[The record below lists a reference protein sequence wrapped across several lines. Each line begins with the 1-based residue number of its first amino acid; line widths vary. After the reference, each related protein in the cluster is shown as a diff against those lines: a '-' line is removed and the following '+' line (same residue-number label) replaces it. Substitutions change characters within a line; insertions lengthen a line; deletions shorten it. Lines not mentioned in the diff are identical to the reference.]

1 MNVFG
6 KIGYFSAFLLP
17 ALVVAGYY
25 GGGYWNLL
33 PAVFVFVL
41 VPLADALVG
50 LDTKN
55 VAAELKPV
63 IGEDYFY
70 RAVTF
75 TWTYVQMAL
84 FVWLGV
90 MMAGQ
95 GLSSATEWILFTLGF
110 GLVTGGIGITVAHE
124 LGHKKSKLEQF
135 YSLALLMTVGYMHF
149 FIEHNR
155 GHHVNVATP
164 LDPATAHKG
173 QSAYRFWWQSTVGSW
188 RHAWKLERESIE
200 RKGRA
205 VWSLENRMLL
215 YTKLP
220 VLFCLLLTWFSSQL
234 AGRIVWEMPVFFV
247 LQSLVAITLL
257 ELVNYIEHYG
267 MSRQLLASGQYERV
281 NPLHS
286 WNTSYRVSN
295 FFLFQLQRHSD
306 HHYHA
311 SKRYQVLD
319 HYDESPQLPYGY
331 PTMILIAL
339 VPGLWFRV
347 IDPLLESWQQH
358 TALTKSNG

>member
-1 MNVFG
+1 MNAFR
-6 KIGYFSAFLLP
+6 KIGFFSAFILP

-33 PAVFVFVL
+33 PIIFVFVL
-41 VPLADALVG
+41 VPVADSVVGVDTSNVTAEQKPLVG
-50 LDTKN
+50 
-55 VAAELKPV
+55 E
-63 IGEDYFY
+63 EFFY
-70 RAVTF
+70 RAVTYC
-75 TWTYVQMAL
+75 WTYVQLGL
-84 FVWLGV
+84 FVWVCFVLAERGFT
-90 MMAGQ
+90 
-95 GLSSATEWILFTLGF
+95 SAVEWVLFTLSF

-124 LGHKKSKLEQF
+124 LGHKKSSLEQF
-135 YSLALLMTVGYMHF
+135 YSQALLMTVGYMHF

-164 LDPATAHKG
+164 LDPATAPKG
-173 QSAYRFWWQSTVGSW
+173 QSAYRFWWQSTLGSW
-188 RHAWKLERESIE
+188 QHAWKLEKESLE
-200 RKGRA
+200 RKGGST
-205 VWSLENRMLL
+205 WSLGNRMLL
-215 YTKLP
+215 FTKLP
-220 VLFCLLLTWFSSQL
+220 LLFCALLTWL
-234 AGRIVWEMPVFFV
+234 ASELSGRIVWEMPIFFV
-247 LQSLVAITLL
+247 AQSVVAITLL

-267 MSRQLLASGQYERV
+267 MSRRMLETGHYERV

-319 HYDESPQLPYGY
+319 HFDESPQLPFGY

-339 VPGLWFRV
+339 VPPLWFRM
-347 IDPLLESWQQH
+347 IDPLLESWKKK
-358 TALTKSNG
+358 TALTTLS